1 MDNNKIRLRNL
12 DHEVIDYFK
21 KTEDKISFDDLESN
35 IVEEIKTDASS
46 GLAYND
52 EELRNRIITIEDT
65 YVKTAD
71 GDNKYAFKSDT
82 YDKSQV
88 DSKFSS
94 LSNVVDGKLDQKLSI
109 SAAEIGYIKN
119 DNNVI
124 TETML
129 STDLQN
135 KVNARYENKRP
146 EDGSGSEVSISDF
159 NMLKV
164 AVTTNTTNINNILA
178 SYVTKSSVISKAQL
192 DADIQKV
199 LDTART
205 TDIKINEADLDE
217 TLVTKINGGGG
228 VSSTDSLVY
237 ELVNS
242 FKGEYGQLFYA
253 RTDENGD
260 SKIIPRYMYAEEVL
274 LVSKSSDLTAAKS
287 YSLSHDY
294 DYVGDMANNELLYYS
309 SEQTWEVYE
318 EEPLFE
324 YILGRFTLDYST
336 GNVYYGSDETNSTVF
351 IDTTVYETKTAHQS
365 DINSLTGDIDSL
377 ETEISNVRTTHNTDK
392 TAIDNELSTLNTA
405 LTNLTSSLNQLK
417 TTVSN
422 NKNDVDSSVSDINAD
437 ISTLNDSITTINES
451 LNTIATEITDIKAR
465 LTALEP
471 EDTDTGGTT

>member
-12 DHEVIDYFK
+12 DAEVLEYFK

-35 IVEEIKTDASS
+35 VVEEIKTDASS

-52 EELRNRIITIEDT
+52 EELRNRIITVEDT

-71 GDNKYAFKSDT
+71 GDNKYAFKSET
-82 YDKSQV
+82 YNKSQV
-88 DSKFSS
+88 DSKLSG
-94 LSNVVDGKLDQKLSI
+94 LSNIVDGKLDEKLSI
-109 SAAEIGYIKN
+109 SAAETGYLKN
-119 DNNVI
+119 GDNVI

-146 EDGSGSEVSISDF
+146 DEGSGSEVSISDF

-178 SYVTKSSVISKAQL
+178 SYVTKSSVVSKAQL
-192 DADIQKV
+192 DAEVQKI

-205 TDIKINEADLDE
+205 TDVKINEADLDE
-217 TLVTKINGGGG
+217 TLVTKINSGGGT
-228 VSSTDSLVY
+228 SSTDSLVY

-260 SKIIPRYMYAEEVL
+260 YKIVPRYMYAEEVL

-294 DYVGDMANNELLYYS
+294 DYVGDITNNELLYYS

-318 EEPLFE
+318 EETLFE

-336 GNVYYGSDETNSTVF
+336 GNVYYGSDETSCTVF

-377 ETEISNVRTTHNTDK
+377 ETEISNVRATHNTDK
-392 TAIDNELSTLNTA
+392 TAIDNELSALNTT

-417 TTVSN
+417 TTVTN
-422 NKNDVDSSVSDINAD
+422 NKNNTDSSISDINSE
-437 ISTLNDSITTINES
+437 ITGLKDSITSINES

-471 EDTDTGGTT
+471 EEPDAGGTT